1 MPAIAVGGTRWA
13 YAAGDGVGQGGE
25 VESGADVAGQTRH
38 RGHGLGVD
46 AFRQGGPDVAAT
58 GRTRL
63 AHKGIQ
69 PCVIE
74 QARKYLGIAGRCVSC
89 TGRLGVEVEAEE
101 LETSIGVGQID
112 RPGTVWLVGIDASMA
127 GVFVEYLAIGIYRCQ
142 AHAGA
147 WADGSGKFPWRAGR
161 GGMELC
167 RCRRYDGISL
177 SVRSDRYNEG
187 PGFASRFFISPD
199 LIGLPNFNRSG
210 AKLLNP
216 RPAKGGD
223 SFLFAV

>member
-1 MPAIAVGGTRWA
+1 MPTIAVGGTWWA
-13 YAAGDGVGQGGE
+13 YATGDGVGQGGE
-25 VESGADVAGQTRH
+25 VKSGADVAGQARH

-58 GRTRL
+58 GRTGL
-63 AHKGIQ
+63 AHKGVQ

-74 QARKYLGIAGRCVSC
+74 QARDDLGIASCRVGC

-101 LETSIGVGQID
+101 LETSIRVGQID
-112 RPGTVWLVGIDASMA
+112 RPGTVWLVGVDTAMA
-127 GVFVEYLAIGIYRCQ
+127 GVFIEDLAIGVHRCQ

-147 WADGSGKFPWRAGR
+147 WADGSGKFPWRASR

-167 RCRRYDGISL
+167 SSRRYDGISL

-199 LIGLPNFNRSG
+199 LICLPNFQQIRRYASESPPG
-210 AKLLNP
+210 QG
-216 RPAKGGD
+216 RG
-223 SFLFAV
+223 FVF